1 MFSNIGAGE
10 LIMIVLVALL
20 LFGPKKLPEIART
33 FGKGMN
39 QFKRSL
45 NEVENEI
52 KESINLDDEK
62 EKK

>member
-10 LIMIVLVALL
+10 IIMIVLVALL

-39 QFKRSL
+39 QFKKSL
-45 NEVENEI
+45 HEVESEI
-52 KESINLDDEK
+52 KDSIDID
-62 EKK
+62 KKV